1 MEFFENLVSQIPNDK
16 ERKRLEE
23 FIHSPRFIISAEV
36 TEFSIRHELDY
47 TAMAGMLRLSTEEY
61 SEVLKA
67 SNKIPPEEY
76 LRIKKCLDIRED
88 EMYDI
93 VD

>member
-67 SNKIPPEEY
+67 SNNISPEEY

-88 EMYDI
+88 EMYNT

>member
-47 TAMAGMLRLSTEEY
+47 TAMVGMLRLSTEEY

-88 EMYDI
+88 EMYNT

>member
-67 SNKIPPEEY
+67 SNKIHPEEY

-88 EMYDI
+88 EMYNT